1 MNQLL
6 TYRSRR
12 RRLSTTR
19 MRLACVVLIV
29 FVAGCAGYQTP
40 LEKDRARLQSEL
52 WLQCMND
59 NFERTKAGFDAYV
72 AGNACGDWARRRAK
86 VWFRQAGVKAMPTT

>member
-1 MNQLL
+1 MEQQL
-6 TYRSRR
+6 TYRSRQR
-12 RRLSTTR
+12 PRWTTHLK
-19 MRLACVVLIV
+19 LASVLLTVFIV
-29 FVAGCAGYQTP
+29 GCTSYQTP

-86 VWFRQAGVKAMPTT
+86 VRFHQVGVKPTPVS

>member
-6 TYRSRR
+6 KYRSRR
-12 RRLSTTR
+12 PRPSTTR
-19 MRLACVVLIV
+19 MRLAFVVLIV
-29 FVAGCAGYQTP
+29 FFVGCAGYQTP

-72 AGNACGDWARRRAK
+72 AGNACGDWARRRTK
-86 VWFRQAGVKAMPTT
+86 VWLPKPA